1 MFHLQHDPSLYT
13 EIERGQDDVLNVDY
27 DAVRKTVI
35 DGPGLELTQ
44 KLQREH
50 SQAALDVLNQLPS
63 SDARTALANII
74 AAIQDWWNV
83 ICKLQSLKKRILC
96 CVSAAV
102 KLQEV

>member
-1 MFHLQHDPSLYT
+1 MDREPFTSGSMGPFSLVCAPVMFHLQHDPSLFT
-13 EIERGQDDVLNVDY
+13 EIEKGQDDVQNVDY
-27 DAVRKTVI
+27 DAVRKVVL

-74 AAIQDWWNV
+74 AAIQDW
-83 ICKLQSLKKRILC
+83 
-96 CVSAAV
+96 
-102 KLQEV
+102 